1 MDRERKVALLFQ
13 SLMNKSKKR
22 TKKEAD
28 DFEDVLST
36 LDVSDDD
43 DEENAD
49 SVLVGVVSHA
59 ALAATNKSCI
69 GPRAAAID
77 RTQQKEMWS
86 FGYSTWT
93 DAQFKARVRVNRDT
107 FNFILDEIRP
117 DIEKTPTN
125 LKPTPIEAHRQLG
138 LSLYRL
144 AHGSDFQVIEDVFG
158 VSKSLGIKTFNHVIR
173 VMILR

>member
-1 MDRERKVALLFQ
+1 MDRKRKVALLFQ

-43 DEENAD
+43 EENAD

-69 GPRAAAID
+69 D
-77 RTQQKEMWS
+77 
-86 FGYSTWT
+86 
-93 DAQFKARVRVNRDT
+93 
-107 FNFILDEIRP
+107 
-117 DIEKTPTN
+117 
-125 LKPTPIEAHRQLG
+125 
-138 LSLYRL
+138 
-144 AHGSDFQVIEDVFG
+144 
-158 VSKSLGIKTFNHVIR
+158 
-173 VMILR
+173 